1 MLDSLVSA
9 FIKYEHSNFFSAT
22 VYNLYKPIKDIKPTK
37 KNNLFIMMHNT
48 FQLSLKLMSLND
60 YINLR

>member
-22 VYNLYKPIKDIKPTK
+22 VYNLYKPINDIKFIK
-37 KNNLFIMMHNT
+37 KKSAYNDAQYFFIN
-48 FQLSLKLMSLND
+48 FKNQILK
-60 YINLR
+60 